1 MDTILNT
8 ISIADFTDLVRR
20 EFRAVGTRVPRVA
33 DMLYIKDERGLNN
46 GEFALYEEYDTDTFA
61 SVKLQ
66 GENTTK
72 ARAGV
77 GYSKTAKVRR
87 FGIEIDITDEMR
99 KFNKYPEVRA
109 KLTNLTNY
117 APERMELDL
126 THRLTFASA
135 TTYVDR
141 DGTTV
146 DITVGDGLALA
157 SASHLLKYS
166 GTTWSNLVS
175 GAPSF
180 SRTGLES
187 AELLASTNILN
198 NFGEKRKMNFNV
210 LFFAD
215 YPTTENLV
223 MELLQS
229 TASVAS
235 GINSNVKNVYQAK
248 YKPLKLAYLAT
259 TAQGAYDATKRG
271 YWGIVA
277 TGTDEGS
284 WQAYFPTWEA
294 PYLVDPI
301 NTPSLIDGHAD
312 IWTYGA
318 RCSYDIAI
326 VSGRGCI
333 ISLASS

>member
-20 EFRAVGTRVPRVA
+20 EFQAVGGRVPMVA
-33 DMLYIKDERGLNN
+33 EMLYIKDERGLNN

-72 ARAGV
+72 ARAGT
-77 GYSKTAKVRR
+77 GYSKTARVRR

-109 KLTNLTNY
+109 KLTNLTKY

-141 DGTTV
+141 DGITV

-157 SASHLLKYS
+157 SAVHQTRFSSVTYS
-166 GTTWSNLVS
+166 NVVS

-180 SRTGLES
+180 SRTGLEA
-187 AELLASTNILN
+187 AELLAATNIVN
-198 NFGEKRKMNFNV
+198 NFGEKRTMNFNV
-210 LFFAD
+210 LAHAD
-215 YPTTENLV
+215 NPTLENLV
-223 MELLQS
+223 MELMQS
-229 TASVAS
+229 TASTAS
-235 GINSNVKNVYQAK
+235 QINSGVKNVYQAK

-259 TAQGAYDATKRG
+259 TAQGAYDSTKRG
-271 YWGIVA
+271 YWAIIA
-277 TGTDEGS
+277 TGSDESS

-294 PYLVDPI
+294 PYLVDPM

-312 IWTYGA
+312 IWTYGS

-333 ISLASS
+333 ISLAAS

>member
-1 MDTILNT
+1 MMDTNLNT
-8 ISIADFTDLVRR
+8 ITIDDFTDLIRT
-20 EFRAVGTRVPRVA
+20 EFQAVGTRVPAVA

-46 GEFALYEEYDTDTFA
+46 GEFVKYEEYDTDTFA

-66 GENTTK
+66 GVNTAK
-72 ARAGV
+72 ARAGT
-77 GYSKTAKVRR
+77 GYEKQAKVRR

-99 KFNKYPEVRA
+99 KFNKYPAVVS
-109 KLTNLTNY
+109 KITNLTKY

-126 THRLTFASA
+126 THRLTFSSA
-135 TTYVDR
+135 TSYVDR

-157 SASHLLKYS
+157 SASHTLKFS
-166 GTTWSNLVS
+166 SATWSNIVS
-175 GAPSF
+175 GAPTF
-180 SRTGLES
+180 SRTGLEA

-198 NFGEKRKMNFNV
+198 NFGDKRKMNFNV

-215 YPTTENLV
+215 NPTTENLV

-229 TASVAS
+229 TASVSS
-235 GINSNVKNVYQAK
+235 GVNSGVKNVYQAK
-248 YKPLKLAYLAT
+248 YKPLKLSYLAT
-259 TAQGAYDATKRG
+259 TAQGAYDVTKKG

-277 TGTDEGS
+277 TGSDEGA

-301 NTPSLIDGHAD
+301 NTPSLVDGHAD
-312 IWTYGA
+312 IWTYGS

-326 VSGRGCI
+326 VSGRGMI
-333 ISLASS
+333 ISLAA

>member
-8 ISIADFTDLVRR
+8 ITIADFTDLVRR
-20 EFRAVGTRVPRVA
+20 EFQAVGQRVPKVA

-46 GEFALYEEYDTDTFA
+46 GEYALYEEYDTDTFA
-61 SVKLQ
+61 SWKPQ
-66 GENTTK
+66 GSNTTK

-77 GYSKTAKVRR
+77 GYQKQAKVRR
-87 FGIEIDITDEMR
+87 FGVEIDITDEMR

-117 APERMELDL
+117 APERIELDL

-141 DGTTV
+141 DGNTI
-146 DITVGDGLALA
+146 DITVGDALALA
-157 SASHLLKYS
+157 SASHILKYS
-166 GTTWSNLVS
+166 STTWSNVVS
-175 GAPSF
+175 GAPTF

-215 YPTTENLV
+215 NPTTENLV
-223 MELLQS
+223 MEMLQS
-229 TASVAS
+229 TASISS
-235 GINSNVKNVYQAK
+235 GINSGVKNVYEAK
-248 YKPLKLAYLAT
+248 YKPLKLSYLAT
-259 TAQGAYDATKRG
+259 TAQGAYDVTKKG

-277 TGTDEGS
+277 TGSDEGS

-294 PYLVDPI
+294 AYLVDPI

-312 IWTYGA
+312 IWTYGS
-318 RCSYDIAI
+318 RVSYDIAI
-326 VSGRGCI
+326 VSGRGMI
-333 ISLASS
+333 ISLAA